1 VIAGLGLAVVLR
13 AVGGGH
19 VFQYCTIQPS
29 PWGAKGAPHQTGGSD
44 GRRERRHKATGKVD
58 GVIYDR
64 CGDFEG
70 FLLLTEE
77 GDQRDF
83 CSREAEIASLA
94 RFALEQRVKIQACIL
109 LTRARKKYAAAET
122 GTPMIAAS
130 TSSAT

>member
-1 VIAGLGLAVVLR
+1 MIVGLGLAVVLR
-13 AVGGGH
+13 AVGSEH

-29 PWGAKGAPHQTGGSD
+29 PWGAKGAPHQTGGNG
-44 GRRERRHKATGKVD
+44 GRRERRHKATWKAD

-64 CGDFEG
+64 FGDFEG

-83 CSREAEIASLA
+83 CSREAEIESLA
-94 RFALEQRVKIQACIL
+94 RFALEQRVKIQPCIL

>member
-1 VIAGLGLAVVLR
+1 M
-13 AVGGGH
+13 VGTYSST
-19 VFQYCTIQPS
+19 VRSS
-29 PWGAKGAPHQTGGSD
+29 PRPGAQKGAPHQTGGND

-70 FLLLTEE
+70 SLLLTEE

-83 CSREAEIASLA
+83 CSREAEIESLA
-94 RFALEQRVKIQACIL
+94 RFALEQRVKIQPCIS

>member
-1 VIAGLGLAVVLR
+1 LR

-29 PWGAKGAPHQTGGSD
+29 PWGAKGAPHQTGGKD
-44 GRRERRHKATGKVD
+44 GRRERRRKATGKVD

-94 RFALEQRVKIQACIL
+94 RFALEQRVKIQPCIL

-122 GTPMIAAS
+122 GPPMIAAS

>member
-1 VIAGLGLAVVLR
+1 VIVGLGLAVVLR

-29 PWGAKGAPHQTGGSD
+29 PWGTKGAPHQTGGND

-64 CGDFEG
+64 SGDFEG

-83 CSREAEIASLA
+83 FSREAEIESLA
-94 RFALEQRVKIQACIL
+94 RFALEQEAVITVLTEIHEPDRPANVIL
-109 LTRARKKYAAAET
+109 RR
-122 GTPMIAAS
+122 TPQQPRRPGV
-130 TSSAT
+130 